1 LRVPAARITF
11 DAPDRRRVASLIE
24 EALAS
29 GALTLG
35 PLTKQLE
42 EGFAA
47 RHGAPHGVAVASGTA
62 ALEVVLRYVG
72 VQGAEVVVPANTFYA
87 TAGAVLH
94 AGATPAI
101 ADVEARTFALSRA
114 SVEAVLT
121 ERTRA
126 VVLVHIA
133 GIITDEVDAI
143 RELCDSRGV
152 ALVEDAAHA
161 HGCSLGQ
168 RHAGSFGVAGAF
180 SFYPTKVMTTGEGGM
195 ILTADEKLRDE
206 ARIYRDQGKAG
217 FLGDDHIRMGYAWRM
232 SELAAATGVVHLD
245 RLDHAISVRRS
256 VAERYDRALGALA
269 GIQLLRPCEGGTTN
283 YYKYVVLLPDAA
295 DRDRVKKS
303 LREEFEVF
311 LSGEVY
317 ATPLHHQE
325 VLRSFA
331 RDPLPVAEDVCSRHV
346 CLPVMSDMTDDEVDH
361 VIESF
366 SRVYET
372 LCGRS

>member
-1 LRVPAARITF
+1 MRVPAARITF

-35 PLTKQLE
+35 PLTRQLE
-42 EGFAA
+42 EGFAGH
-47 RHGAPHGVAVASGTA
+47 HGAPHGVAVASGTA
-62 ALEVVLRYVG
+62 ALEIVLRYVG
-72 VQGAEVVVPANTFYA
+72 VEGADVVVPANTFYA

-94 AGATPAI
+94 AGARPVI
-101 ADVEARTFALSRA
+101 ADVEARTFALSRQTVA
-114 SVEAVLT
+114 DALT
-121 ERTRA
+121 EKTRA

-143 RELCDSRGV
+143 RELCDARGV

-161 HGCSLGQ
+161 HGCSLDG

-195 ILTADEKLRDE
+195 ILTSDAQLRDE

-217 FLGDDHIRMGYAWRM
+217 FLGDDHIKMGYAWRM

-245 RLDHAISVRRS
+245 RLAQSISVRRS
-256 VAERYDRALGALA
+256 VAERYDRALGSLP
-269 GIQLLRPCEGGTTN
+269 GLELLRPCRGGVTN
-283 YYKYVVLLPDAA
+283 YYKYVVLLPDGA
-295 DRDRVKKS
+295 DRGRLKKS
-303 LREEFEVF
+303 LREEHEVF

-325 VLRSFA
+325 VLRPYAAQS
-331 RDPLPVAEDVCSRHV
+331 LPVAEDVCSRHV
-346 CLPVMSDMTDDEVDH
+346 CLPVMSDMTDAEVDH

-366 SRVYET
+366 ARVYEA
-372 LCGRS
+372 L

>member
-1 LRVPAARITF
+1 MSLRVPAARITF

-35 PLTKQLE
+35 PLTRQLE
-42 EGFAA
+42 EGFAE

-62 ALEVVLRYVG
+62 ALEIVLRYVG
-72 VQGAEVVVPANTFYA
+72 VQGSDVVVPANTFYA
-87 TAGAVLH
+87 TAGAVMH
-94 AGATPAI
+94 AGASPVI
-101 ADVEARTFALSRA
+101 ADVEARTFALSRKT
-114 SVEAVLT
+114 VEDALT
-121 ERTRA
+121 ENTRA

-133 GIITDEVDAI
+133 GIITDEVDSI
-143 RELCDSRGV
+143 RELCDARGI

-161 HGCSLGQ
+161 HGCELNG

-195 ILTADEKLRDE
+195 ILTGDSQLRDE

-245 RLDHAISVRRS
+245 RLDQAISVRRS
-256 VAERYDRALGALA
+256 VAERYDRALASLPGL
-269 GIQLLRPCEGGTTN
+269 QLLSPCEGGVTN

-295 DRDRVKKS
+295 DRDRLKKS
-303 LREEFEVF
+303 LREEHEVF

-325 VLRSFA
+325 VLRPYAGES
-331 RDPLPVAEDVCSRHV
+331 LPVAEDVCSRHV
-346 CLPVMSDMTDDEVDH
+346 CLPVMSDMTDTEVDH

-366 SRVYET
+366 ARVYES
-372 LCGRS
+372 L

>member
-1 LRVPAARITF
+1 MRVPAARISF
-11 DAPDRRRVASLIE
+11 DAPDRRRVAALVE

-35 PLTKQLE
+35 PLTARLE

-47 RHGAPHGVAVASGTA
+47 RHGSPHAVAVASGTA
-62 ALEVVLRYVG
+62 AIEIILRYVG
-72 VQGAEVVVPANTFYA
+72 VDGGEVVVPANTFYA

-94 AGATPAI
+94 AGATPVF
-101 ADVEARTFALSRA
+101 ADVEARTFALTRDTVAAALS
-114 SVEAVLT
+114 

-133 GIITDEVDAI
+133 GVITDEIDAI
-143 RELCDSRGV
+143 RRLCDERGV

-161 HGCSLGQ
+161 HGCSLGD

-195 ILTADEKLRDE
+195 ILTGDEHMRDE

-217 FLGDDHIRMGYAWRM
+217 FVGGAHIRLGYAWRM

-245 RLDHAISVRRS
+245 RLDQAIAVRRS
-256 VAERYDRALGALA
+256 VAARYDAALA
-269 GIQLLRPCEGGTTN
+269 GLDGIEILQPCAGGSTN
-283 YYKYVVLLPDAA
+283 YYKYVVLLREAA

-303 LREEFEVF
+303 LREEYEVF

-317 ATPLHHQE
+317 ATPLHHEE
-325 VLRSFA
+325 VLRPYA
-331 RDPLPVAEDVCSRHV
+331 TDPLPVAEDICARHV
-346 CLPVMSDMTDDEVDH
+346 CLPVMSDMTDAEVDH

-366 SRVYET
+366 TRVYEA
-372 LCGRS
+372 L

>member
-11 DAPDRRRVASLIE
+11 DAPDRRRVAGLIE

-35 PLTKQLE
+35 PLTRQLE
-42 EGFAA
+42 EGFAEH
-47 RHGAPHGVAVASGTA
+47 HGAPHGVAVASGTA
-62 ALEVVLRYVG
+62 ALEIILRYVG
-72 VQGAEVVVPANTFYA
+72 VQGADVVVQANTFYA

-94 AGATPAI
+94 AGARPVF
-101 ADVEARTFALSRA
+101 ADVEARTFALSRQTVA
-114 SVEAVLT
+114 DALT
-121 ERTRA
+121 ENTRA

-133 GIITDEVDAI
+133 GVITDEVDAI
-143 RELCDSRGV
+143 RELCDARGV

-161 HGCSLGQ
+161 HGSSLKG

-195 ILTADEKLRDE
+195 ILTSDAQLRDE

-217 FLGDDHIRMGYAWRM
+217 FLGDDHIKMGYAWRM
-232 SELAAATGVVHLD
+232 SELAAATGVVHLE
-245 RLDHAISVRRS
+245 RLGQAIAVRGS
-256 VAERYDRALGALA
+256 VAERYDRALGSLP
-269 GIQLLRPCEGGTTN
+269 GLQLLAPCEGGVSN

-325 VLRSFA
+325 VLRPFSGES
-331 RDPLPVAEDVCSRHV
+331 LPVAEDVCSRHV
-346 CLPVMSDMTDDEVDH
+346 CLPVMSDMTDAEVDH

-366 SRVYET
+366 TRVYEA
-372 LCGRS
+372 L